1 MIPNDHAITVHRF
14 GEQRAIDKVID
25 GELSFSCAGAFIHQ
39 AKKTGNYVQGDL
51 HEAVFARLL
60 KNDVCIA
67 QMRALLGTDLEEIP
81 DGDYIFLRRHSAKRK
96 PIFCLYG
103 YTAGNALDDG
113 HIDHVGLN
121 RIRHDFDEKM
131 YNGFSQNIDVRNV
144 VSDEYRFTEL
154 TISAGAFGDRVRTAM
169 FKNDYSYKIG
179 RIDYDTM
186 NKDEFLIQPTPSY
199 DELFYKYPTYKYQ
212 YEARICMFNMEL
224 NTIFDRFTLRIP
236 PLTKE
241 ENAKVHEKTYMSFDA
256 VIKRK

>member
-14 GEQRAIDKVID
+14 GEQRWIDKVID

-60 KNDVCIA
+60 KNDVRIA

-81 DGDYIFLRRHSAKRK
+81 DGDYVFLRRHSAKRK

-199 DELFYKYPTYKYQ
+199 DELLF
-212 YEARICMFNMEL
+212 RWGSI
-224 NTIFDRFTLRIP
+224 RFQ
-236 PLTKE
+236 
-241 ENAKVHEKTYMSFDA
+241 
-256 VIKRK
+256 